1 MVFEF
6 HLAGQVPKRLSR
18 RIAEAADTR
27 LKVWPEQRHDLIAF
41 RG

>member
-1 MVFEF
+1 VAFKF
-6 HLAGQVPKRLSR
+6 HLTRQVPKRLSR